1 MSGSHSDPTPGG
13 SGLGPTGRT
22 ATILLVL
29 LALTVAGFLWGVS
42 ALTAPFGGSGGSG
55 GSAGDAAGPGSGD
68 ATPACRTVRRPTG
81 PTVRPSDVTVS
92 VLNAGA
98 PGGSAGSALDALVAQ
113 GFQRG
118 SAGNSGDGQ
127 APVTVWSAEPESLE
141 TRLVLSA
148 LPDATQAVL
157 PPAGAPQ
164 AAGVIVVVGPGFDGE
179 LGTARSSLRA
189 TKAVRVC
196 GDG

>member
-1 MSGSHSDPTPGG
+1 MSGSHADPTPGR
-13 SGLGPTGRT
+13 SGLGPAGRT

-42 ALTAPFGGSGGSG
+42 ALTAPFGGSG

-98 PGGSAGSALDALVAQ
+98 PGGSAGSTLDALVAQ

-127 APVTVWSAEPESLE
+127 APVTVWSAEPDSLE

-148 LPDATQAVL
+148 LPDGTQAVQ

-164 AAGVIVVVGPGFDGE
+164 APGVIVVVGPGFDGE

-189 TKAVRVC
+189 TKAARVC